1 MFSII
6 PIMIFY
12 LLLGVQPLFIPITT
26 TIEADNINSIAISSN
41 PQLLLNENENYIK
54 ITKSTDLNQ
63 LFKKYP
69 QGEIVN
75 DFNDD
80 ARIFIFDIANLVED
94 LLQ

>member
-1 MFSII
+1 
-6 PIMIFY
+6 MIFY

-26 TIEADNINSIAISSN
+26 TIEADNINSIAILSN

>member
-1 MFSII
+1 
-6 PIMIFY
+6 MIFY

-26 TIEADNINSIAISSN
+26 TIEADNINSIAILSN

-75 DFNDD
+75 DFNDAN